1 MAEWF
6 ENLVNKDYLQD
17 NLTFA
22 SLFIA
27 LYENMT
33 DYVVSSVRDFLCDIG
48 IRDGKMFCEETDEY
62 RREIRKR
69 VVNDKGNRDT
79 TKASFLWL
87 IDHGAITS
95 ADFDRFLQIKQVRNK
110 YAHKLSEVITTG
122 IAESEVALLFD
133 MHSLYRKISGWFF
146 VEIEAPIIGYDVP
159 PDADVS
165 NIQSGANVMFSD
177 GHETK
182 VKDNP
187 LNENFA
193 KKEFQALWREINH
206 KYAYTVDFDSAELIR
221 NAIAHIDKKLFVSE
235 LQYTTTIGRQKAE
248 MNEYEIERGDSFTG
262 EKTRTQTLKHA
273 EASQIKYDLIGK
285 IAEGTVLTRRTV
297 SAILQGIRV
306 DKLYMF
312 RNNPEEFIS
321 KVIRLIN
328 EQKATMIV
336 EHISYDTIEG
346 EYDSSIFTA
355 EKATQSFD
363 KAFLAKKA
371 IQDYVFTDGSA
382 DKSIERKFAEDLDA
396 AEEVCV
402 YAKLPRTFQIPTPVG
417 NYSPDWAIAFYEGTV
432 KHIFFIAE
440 TKGTMESLE
449 LRPIEQAKISCA
461 KKLFNEMSTSNVVY
475 HDVDSYRSLL
485 SIMNSI

>member
-69 VVNDKGNRDT
+69 VVDDKGNRDT

-110 YAHKLSEVITTG
+110 YAHKLSEGITTG

-165 NIQSGANVMFSD
+165 NIQSGANVMFSIMLD
-177 GHETK
+177 VLYNGK
-182 VKDNP
+182 
-187 LNENFA
+187 
-193 KKEFQALWREINH
+193 
-206 KYAYTVDFDSAELIR
+206 
-221 NAIAHIDKKLFVSE
+221 SE
-235 LQYTTTIGRQKAE
+235 
-248 MNEYEIERGDSFTG
+248 EYQSIISSIKGG
-262 EKTRTQTLKHA
+262 EKH
-273 EASQIKYDLIGK
+273 
-285 IAEGTVLTRRTV
+285 
-297 SAILQGIRV
+297 
-306 DKLYMF
+306 
-312 RNNPEEFIS
+312 
-321 KVIRLIN
+321 
-328 EQKATMIV
+328 
-336 EHISYDTIEG
+336 
-346 EYDSSIFTA
+346 
-355 EKATQSFD
+355 
-363 KAFLAKKA
+363 
-371 IQDYVFTDGSA
+371 
-382 DKSIERKFAEDLDA
+382 
-396 AEEVCV
+396 EV
-402 YAKLPRTFQIPTPVG
+402 
-417 NYSPDWAIAFYEGTV
+417 
-432 KHIFFIAE
+432 
-440 TKGTMESLE
+440 
-449 LRPIEQAKISCA
+449 
-461 KKLFNEMSTSNVVY
+461 
-475 HDVDSYRSLL
+475 
-485 SIMNSI
+485 

>member
-1 MAEWF
+1 MADWL

-165 NIQSGANVMFSD
+165 NISIWWHIIAD
-177 GHETK
+177 
-182 VKDNP
+182 D
-187 LNENFA
+187 
-193 KKEFQALWREINH
+193 WR
-206 KYAYTVDFDSAELIR
+206 
-221 NAIAHIDKKLFVSE
+221 
-235 LQYTTTIGRQKAE
+235 
-248 MNEYEIERGDSFTG
+248 
-262 EKTRTQTLKHA
+262 
-273 EASQIKYDLIGK
+273 
-285 IAEGTVLTRRTV
+285 
-297 SAILQGIRV
+297 
-306 DKLYMF
+306 
-312 RNNPEEFIS
+312 
-321 KVIRLIN
+321 
-328 EQKATMIV
+328 
-336 EHISYDTIEG
+336 
-346 EYDSSIFTA
+346 
-355 EKATQSFD
+355 
-363 KAFLAKKA
+363 
-371 IQDYVFTDGSA
+371 
-382 DKSIERKFAEDLDA
+382 
-396 AEEVCV
+396 
-402 YAKLPRTFQIPTPVG
+402 
-417 NYSPDWAIAFYEGTV
+417 
-432 KHIFFIAE
+432 
-440 TKGTMESLE
+440 
-449 LRPIEQAKISCA
+449 
-461 KKLFNEMSTSNVVY
+461 
-475 HDVDSYRSLL
+475 
-485 SIMNSI
+485 